1 MSPGFSKRLSGSWVR
16 IWRDR
21 TFLSKWI
28 SKQSFFLWHPVSGSP
43 AKVPVCT
50 AMCEQGSGRW
60 RWKWTGGILFQG
72 TKPEF
77 FNFNLLFQYLVQFFF
92 IKSLIWTGYF
102 YRTHLRTKAGFLLLS
117 RCEHNII
124 SIPFFMKSRWSLP
137 CIHSQDGEKGSL
149 LNTTREE
156 MRASVLQATREN
168 PEERKKTITA
178 WLIKKIYVNKTK

>member
-50 AMCEQGSGRW
+50 ATCEQGSGRW
-60 RWKWTGGILFQG
+60 RWKWTGEILGQG

-77 FNFNLLFQYLVQFFF
+77 FSFKLFFQFLFK
-92 IKSLIWTGYF
+92 KSLMWTGYF
-102 YRTHLRTKAGFLLLS
+102 LA
-117 RCEHNII
+117 EHKII
-124 SIPFFMKSRWSLP
+124 AIPFFMKPRWSLP
-137 CIHSQDGEKGSL
+137 CTHSQDGEKGSL
-149 LNTTREE
+149 LNKMREE
-156 MRASVLQATREN
+156 MRASVLQAAREN
-168 PEERKKTITA
+168 PEERKK
-178 WLIKKIYVNKTK
+178 KTK